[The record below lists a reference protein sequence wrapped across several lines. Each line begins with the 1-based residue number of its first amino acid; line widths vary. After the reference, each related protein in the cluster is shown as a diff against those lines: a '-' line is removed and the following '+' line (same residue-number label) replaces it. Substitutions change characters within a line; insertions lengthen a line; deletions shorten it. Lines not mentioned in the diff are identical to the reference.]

1 MPCVMPPDQLSD
13 ALLARIAPLLKVCG
27 HPLRLRILCAIESRS
42 EPCVSELWTC
52 LDQSQPVVSQH
63 LAVLKRYGIV
73 SSRVLGNRRVYTI
86 AEPFVRSL
94 VRGLLSGDAR
104 AGRAERAGRG

>member
-1 MPCVMPPDQLSD
+1 MQPDQRTESRLERV
-13 ALLARIAPLLKVCG
+13 ATLLKVCG

-63 LAVLKRYGIV
+63 LAVLKRRGIV
-73 SSRVLGNRRVYTI
+73 SSRVVGNRRVYAI
-86 AEPFVRSL
+86 AEPFVRAL
-94 VRGLLSGDAR
+94 VRGLLRPDPPKTR
-104 AGRAERAGRG
+104 AQQ